1 MAFLSVEDSTCELDD
16 VIIFPEALEKNKDLL
31 YQDNTVLLSGSVE
44 KKDDAFIIKKVSQI

>member
-31 YQDNTVLLSGSVE
+31 YHGNTVLLSGSVE

>member
-31 YQDNTVLLSGSVE
+31 YQGNTVLLSGSVE